1 MYLHGRF
8 RFPLKVHLIDQLLFQ
23 LEIFGN
29 LLLLKFFFVG
39 FFPLC
44 QRSLFFFNT
53 KKISDIHRQEILGK
67 QATITETNM
76 AYRLA
81 DWERWQQMD
90 FVVGI
95 RIQLSNNHT
104 CLGKDGEPHPF
115 PDICDELAGE
125 YPKSFK
131 WVGWHPQCR
140 CNAVPILKTVDEKI
154 ADNLAKRNGGK
165 ASRESVNSVKQMP
178 KAFNEW
184 VERNRDRIAAAKSQ
198 PYFIRDNAVEVA
210 KIIPGVLPE
219 TMVPATPV
227 IPIAE
232 RAQMRHDARTPE
244 QIEEVR
250 NARNEHHTYRINGV
264 KQLPV
269 LDGDNYKL
277 TKQISDIEA
286 NIREN
291 KTFETAVV
299 VDLKGNAVV
308 DKRGGH
314 TQVGF
319 TIAEVAKMKDCILTH
334 NHPRGW
340 EYTEKELGR
349 IGNSFS
355 IADIKLA
362 INGDVMEMRA
372 VTPVYT
378 FSMKRPGN
386 GWGISAK
393 EMELIYNREQNNLYN
408 EFSDRIQKGTL
419 DITHAQA
426 MHYHLLWKKI
436 SKDLGWEY
444 RKMKTK

>member
-1 MYLHGRF
+1 
-8 RFPLKVHLIDQLLFQ
+8 
-23 LEIFGN
+23 
-29 LLLLKFFFVG
+29 
-39 FFPLC
+39 
-44 QRSLFFFNT
+44 
-53 KKISDIHRQEILGK
+53 
-67 QATITETNM
+67 M

-90 FVVGI
+90 FVVGL

-115 PDICDELAGE
+115 HDICDELAGD
-125 YPKSFK
+125 YPKTFK
-131 WVGWHPQCR
+131 WTGWHPQCR

-165 ASRESVNSVKQMP
+165 ASKESVNSVKRMP
-178 KAFNEW
+178 KAFTDW
-184 VERNRDRIAAAKSQ
+184 VKDNKQRIAAAKSQ
-198 PYFIRDNAVEVA
+198 PYFIRDNAVEVG

-250 NARNEHHTYRINGV
+250 NAWNEHHTYRINGV

-308 DKRGGH
+308 DKRGGIH
-314 TQVGF
+314 KSV
-319 TIAEVAKMKDCILTH
+319 L
-334 NHPRGW
+334 R
-340 EYTEKELGR
+340 
-349 IGNSFS
+349 
-355 IADIKLA
+355 
-362 INGDVMEMRA
+362 
-372 VTPVYT
+372 
-378 FSMKRPGN
+378 
-386 GWGISAK
+386 
-393 EMELIYNREQNNLYN
+393 
-408 EFSDRIQKGTL
+408 
-419 DITHAQA
+419 
-426 MHYHLLWKKI
+426 
-436 SKDLGWEY
+436 
-444 RKMKTK
+444 